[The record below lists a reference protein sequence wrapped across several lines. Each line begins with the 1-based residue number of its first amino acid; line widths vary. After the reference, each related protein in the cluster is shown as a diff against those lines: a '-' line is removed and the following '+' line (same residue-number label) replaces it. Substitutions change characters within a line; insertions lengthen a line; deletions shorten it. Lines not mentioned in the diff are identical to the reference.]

1 MVRTSETVGLKRVLM
16 LTIEND
22 DTSCEELVNLLAN
35 IDAEVVEVIEQ
46 KREFPDSRFYLG
58 RGKAEAVAE
67 KIAHLG
73 IDYVVIDSEITPLQ
87 AKNLE
92 KIFKVPVRDRTQV
105 ILDVFAKHATTRE
118 GKLQV
123 ELARLQYELPRLVGE
138 GRSLS
143 RLGGGV
149 GTRGP
154 GEQKLEERR
163 RRIHERIATFR
174 KELQELRKN
183 REQQRKLRLEN
194 ELATVS
200 IVGYTNAGKSC
211 LLAALSSDP
220 SITVSGRLFSTLSP
234 VVRRVKLPDGR
245 IVLFKDTVGFIRK
258 VPHSIIEAF
267 KSTLEEISYSDLI
280 ILLADVSDPELIQKI
295 NVAEDVLN
303 ELQAESIPRLLV
315 FNKVDLLSK
324 ENLERLS
331 DAYPSAIFI
340 SALKRQ
346 GIDVLLEE
354 VYRLLEKS
362 EAEREF
368 FVDAKRLH
376 LLEKYRE
383 KITIKGSVF
392 TDEGA
397 VVKIRAREGVLKKLT
412 KLLDGGMKTCES

>member
-1 MVRTSETVGLKRVLM
+1 MVRTNEAVGLKKVLM
-16 LTIEND
+16 LTIENSE
-22 DTSCEELVNLLAN
+22 TSCEELVSLLAN
-35 IDAEVVEVIEQ
+35 IGAEVVELIKQ

-58 RGKAEAVAE
+58 RGRIESIAE

-73 IDYVVIDSEITPLQ
+73 IDYVVVDSELTPVQ

-92 KIFKVPVRDRTQV
+92 KILKVPVRDRTQV

-118 GKLQV
+118 GKIQV

-138 GRSLS
+138 GKSLS

-154 GEQKLEERR
+154 GEPRLEERR
-163 RRIHERIATFR
+163 RRIHERIAELR

-183 REQQRKLRLEN
+183 REQQRKLRLDSG
-194 ELATVS
+194 LATVS

-211 LLAALSSDP
+211 LLATLSSDR
-220 SITVSGRLFSTLSP
+220 SILVSGKLFSTLAP

-245 IVLFKDTVGFIRK
+245 VVLFKDTVGFIRK

-280 ILLADVSDPELIQKI
+280 ILLADVSDPEVVQKI
-295 NVAEDVLN
+295 EVAEDVLS
-303 ELQAESIPRLLV
+303 ELQAEKIPRLLV
-315 FNKVDLLSK
+315 FNKIDLLSK
-324 ENLERLS
+324 ESLERLS

-340 SALKRQ
+340 SALKGE
-346 GIDVLLEE
+346 GIDLLLEE
-354 VYRLLEKS
+354 VSRLLGKS
-362 EAEREF
+362 ETEREF
-368 FVDAKRLH
+368 FIDAKRLH

-383 KITIKGSVF
+383 KITIKRSTF
-392 TDEGA
+392 TDEG
-397 VVKIRAREGVLKKLT
+397 VVVRIRAREGMLKKLAT
-412 KLLDGGMKTCES
+412 LLDGGMEACES